1 MARPRVA
8 KWSSDREE
16 RESCINVF
24 GLSGGALY
32 SGHHGYPRVCKP
44 LLCRLCFDSGAR
56 FARLIIKAR
65 DALDSVR
72 VGVIALWVWRATK
85 VTRGK
90 VGTARCSLVETLM
103 AIVL

>member
-1 MARPRVA
+1 MYSASQV
-8 KWSSDREE
+8 E
-16 RESCINVF
+16 RCTRAIMGIRAYVNR
-24 GLSGGALY
+24 Y
-32 SGHHGYPRVCKP
+32 SADP
-44 LLCRLCFDSGAR
+44 CFDSGAR